1 MGLSGLGRMGLERGG
16 DVPGQEFF
24 DSVDWML
31 GDRCQD
37 RAQVEGGIEAVQLGC
52 SDKAIE
58 RCSALAAG
66 ISSHEEVILASDG
79 NSSQRPLGRV
89 VIDFQKPI
97 IHVACQRTP
106 V

>member
-1 MGLSGLGRMGLERGG
+1 MGLGGLRRVSLERGG

-24 DSVDWML
+24 DSVDWVL

-37 RAQVEGGIEAVQLGC
+37 RAQIEGGIEAVQLGC
-52 SDKAIE
+52 SDERVE

-79 NSSQRPLGRV
+79 DSTDIL
-89 VIDFQKPI
+89 PI
-97 IHVACQRTP
+97 SVKN
-106 V
+106 

>member
-1 MGLSGLGRMGLERGG
+1 MGLGGLRRVSLERGG

-31 GDRCQD
+31 GDGCQD
-37 RAQVEGGIEAVQLGC
+37 RTQVEGGIEAVQLGC

-79 NSSQRPLGRV
+79 DSPDILPMSVRN
-89 VIDFQKPI
+89 
-97 IHVACQRTP
+97 
-106 V
+106 